1 MEGNVE
7 NVERQGKG
15 LSGSTLKIIAIVT
28 MLIDHVGAT
37 IVENIMYSLAGN
49 QQAVMTA
56 YYVMLSMRIIGRL
69 AFPIFCFLLVEGF
82 FHTKDV
88 KKYTLRL
95 FIFALISEFAFD
107 FAFEQ
112 SFLEFSH
119 QNVFFTLLIG
129 VLMMWTIEYFK
140 NRFKDNKTA
149 FMALSAAVAV
159 AASLLAD
166 LIKCD
171 YGSLG
176 IIVILMMYIFRNNK
190 ILKTLTVCLIFALIS
205 NFSIQSLA
213 GLAFIPILF
222 YNGKKGLSLK
232 YFFYAFYPVHLLIL
246 GLIVK
251 YMF

>member
-1 MEGNVE
+1 MENI
-7 NVERQGKG
+7 ERQRKG

-28 MLIDHVGAT
+28 MLIDHIGAT
-37 IVENIMYSLAGN
+37 IVESAMYSLVGN
-49 QQAVMTA
+49 QQALMTV
-56 YYVMLSMRIIGRL
+56 YYIMLSMRIIGRL

-82 FHTKDV
+82 FHTKNV

-107 FAFEQ
+107 FAFNQ

-129 VLMMWTIEYFK
+129 VLMMWSMEYLK
-140 NRFKDNKTA
+140 NRFKDKNRAFTA
-149 FMALSAAVAV
+149 LFVIVAV
-159 AASLLAD
+159 VASVLAD

-176 IIVILMMYIFRNNK
+176 IIVIMMMYIFKNNK
-190 ILKTLTVCLIFALIS
+190 ILKALTVFLVFALRT

-246 GLIVK
+246 GLITRYIV
-251 YMF
+251 

>member
-1 MEGNVE
+1 MENI
-7 NVERQGKG
+7 ERQRKG

-28 MLIDHVGAT
+28 MLIDHIGAT
-37 IVENIMYSLAGN
+37 IVESAMYSLVGN
-49 QQAVMTA
+49 QQALMTV
-56 YYVMLSMRIIGRL
+56 YYIMLSMRIIGRL

-82 FHTKDV
+82 FHTKNV

-107 FAFEQ
+107 FAFNQ

-129 VLMMWTIEYFK
+129 VLMMWAMEYLK
-140 NRFKDNKTA
+140 NRFKDNKRA
-149 FMALSAAVAV
+149 FSVLFVIVAV
-159 AASLLAD
+159 LASVLAD
-166 LIKCD
+166 IIKCD

-176 IIVILMMYIFRNNK
+176 IIVIMMMYIFRNYK
-190 ILKTLTVCLIFALIS
+190 ILKALTVCSVFALRT

-232 YFFYAFYPVHLLIL
+232 YFFYAFYPVHLFIL
-246 GLIVK
+246 GLITR
-251 YMF
+251 YIG